1 MNFAIAQWNH
11 GYKKITIEMYST
23 HNVGKSMKKVSE
35 FSAKKCVYRET
46 RSYNLSI

>member
-1 MNFAIAQWNH
+1 
-11 GYKKITIEMYST
+11 MYST

-35 FSAKKCVYRET
+35 FRTKKCVYRET